1 MHYLFG
7 PVNSRRLGRSLGL
20 DLIPTKLCTFDCIY
34 CEVGPKRAITCVR
47 KEYAPLAEML
57 EEIDRFLAD
66 AANADSF
73 DILTLTAS
81 GEPTL
86 HAGIG
91 KLIAALKKRLDKP
104 LAVLTNGSLLH
115 DAAVRRDLAAA
126 DLVIP
131 SLDAARLESYRRVNR
146 PHPDISL
153 ELLIDGICRFSRE
166 FSGRLWL
173 EILLVKNVNDQPQDI
188 EALQEA
194 VERIAPDKIQIN
206 TVVRPPLEEN
216 AQPVPLQTLQDI
228 AGRLG
233 AGAEV
238 IASFKGEGRKDFHPV
253 DPEAIIA
260 MLRRRPCT
268 EDDICAALSYNKD
281 LLVETLRQLKEAGR
295 ISLSRHDGIVYW
307 TCGVSC

>member
-1 MHYLFG
+1 M
-7 PVNSRRLGRSLGL
+7 L
-20 DLIPTKLCTFDCIY
+20 D
-34 CEVGPKRAITCVR
+34 
-47 KEYAPLAEML
+47 
-57 EEIDRFLAD
+57 EIDRFLAD
-66 AANADSF
+66 PVNADSF

-91 KLIAALKKRLDKP
+91 KLIAELKKRLDKP

-115 DAAVRRDLAAA
+115 DSAVRRDLAAA

-131 SLDAARLESYRRVNR
+131 SLDAARPESYRRVNR
-146 PHPDISL
+146 PHPDITL
-153 ELLIDGICRFSRE
+153 ELLTEGIRRFSRE

-173 EILLVKNVNDQPQDI
+173 EILLVKNVNDQPEDI

-194 VERIAPDKIQIN
+194 VERIAPHKIQLN

-216 AQPVPLQTLQDI
+216 AQPVSLQALQDI
-228 AGRLG
+228 ARGLG
-233 AGAEV
+233 TRAEV

-253 DPEAIIA
+253 NPEAVIA

-268 EDDICAALSYNKD
+268 EDDICVALSYNKD
-281 LLVETLRQLKEAGR
+281 LLAETLSQLKEAGS
-295 ISLSRHDGIVYW
+295 ISLSRHDGISYW
-307 TCGVSC
+307 TTKVGSTKSAAKTGTGN